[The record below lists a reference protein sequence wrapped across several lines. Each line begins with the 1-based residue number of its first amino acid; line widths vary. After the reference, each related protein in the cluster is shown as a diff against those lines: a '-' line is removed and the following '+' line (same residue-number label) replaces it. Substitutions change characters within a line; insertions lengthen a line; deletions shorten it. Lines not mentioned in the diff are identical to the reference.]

1 MRAKEFITERA
12 FPDSKS
18 GPMSTTYQYPGMP
31 SSDGYQIYRFG
42 LAMADHTLTHAVGP
56 TSRNAV
62 VVAYTEGDEEIIQ
75 GAERQTGKQGVRV
88 ADRTSHESAGTNTA
102 SPVAQPRK
110 NRYGV

>member
-12 FPDSKS
+12 FPGSKS
-18 GPMSTTYQYPGMP
+18 GPMSTTYQYPDMP

-42 LAMADHTLTHAVGP
+42 LAMADHTLTHAMGP

-62 VVAYTEGDEEIIQ
+62 VVAYTEEEEEIIQ
-75 GAERQTGKQGVRV
+75 GAERQTGKRGVQV
-88 ADRTSHESAGTNTA
+88 ADRTSHEPDRVNTV
-102 SPVAQPRK
+102 SPVAKPRK

>member
-1 MRAKEFITERA
+1 MRAKEFITERT
-12 FPDSKS
+12 FPKRKS
-18 GPMSTTYQYPGMP
+18 GPLRSMFMFPDMP

-62 VVAYTEGDEEIIQ
+62 IVAYTDEEEDIIK
-75 GAERQTGKQGVRV
+75 GAERQTGKRGVRV
-88 ADRTSHESAGTNTA
+88 ADRTSHEPTDTNDK
-102 SPVAQPRK
+102 SPVAQPRR

>member
-1 MRAKEFITERA
+1 
-12 FPDSKS
+12 
-18 GPMSTTYQYPGMP
+18 MSTTYQYPKMP

-42 LAMADHTLTHAVGP
+42 LAMADHTLTHAQGP

-62 VVAYTEGDEEIIQ
+62 VVAYTEGDEEIIK

-88 ADRTSHESAGTNTA
+88 ADSTSHETQGINKT
-102 SPVAQPRK
+102 SPVAQPKK

>member
-18 GPMSTTYQYPGMP
+18 GPMSATYQYPGMP
-31 SSDGYQIYRFG
+31 SSDPYQIYRFG
-42 LAMADHTLTHAVGP
+42 LAMADHTLTHAQGP

-62 VVAYTEGDEEIIQ
+62 VVAYSQGDEDIIK
-75 GAERQTGKQGVRV
+75 GAERQTGKRGVPV
-88 ADRTSHESAGTNTA
+88 ADRTSHEPQDTNNI
-102 SPVAQPRK
+102 SPVAQPKK